1 MYIFF
6 ILCLL
11 EWFFKH
17 PALRYGGY
25 HIIAILVFMPLMILF
40 LDVKINFNNFMKKAT
55 FVMIL
60 VLTIF
65 ISRNINRLIKEHRLY
80 NFNPLISYK
89 FNYDKKF
96 YNRYFNIIEKN
107 KSKYKK
113 IKFLGKKFTI
123 AKIEK

>member
-1 MYIFF
+1 
-6 ILCLL
+6 
-11 EWFFKH
+11 
-17 PALRYGGY
+17 
-25 HIIAILVFMPLMILF
+25 
-40 LDVKINFNNFMKKAT
+40 MKKAT

-113 IKFLGKKFTI
+113 INFLSKEFIIT
-123 AKIEK
+123 KIENN